1 MSMVLGFVGFGEV
14 SSCFARGFFE
24 TGQVTMFAYDVDN
37 ERAKDISASIGGF
50 VTIVDSLEDL
60 FLKTHCII
68 VAVPSRFNES
78 CFDSIFQCQQKDL
91 LLMDLS
97 SSLPDMKRRVSE
109 KADNSHC
116 RYVDVAVMGS
126 VPKLLH
132 RTPLYISG
140 SYCNDMKTLFSGLQ
154 MDIETKGENVGDAS
168 TIKLCR
174 SVYMKG
180 LAGLLLETQKVC
192 DEFGVKEDV
201 FNSIAE
207 NLDNQPF
214 MQYSERLINGAIK
227 HSIRQRDEVDE
238 CLQLMKPK
246 GIEGKMTKATLNVF
260 NDLIDEQSKR

>member
-1 MSMVLGFVGFGEV
+1 MVLGFVGFGEV

-24 TGQVTMFAYDVDN
+24 TGQVTMFAYDVDY
-37 ERAKDISASIGGF
+37 ERAKKLSASIGGF
-50 VTIVDSLEDL
+50 VTIVGTLEDL
-60 FLKTHCII
+60 FSKTHNII

-78 CFDSIFQCQQKDL
+78 CFDAIFQCQQEKL
-91 LLMDLS
+91 LLMDFS
-97 SSLPDMKRRVSE
+97 SSLPDMKRRISA
-109 KADNSHC
+109 KAASCRC
-116 RYVDVAVMGS
+116 RYIDVAVMGS

-132 RTPLYISG
+132 KTPLYISG
-140 SYCNDMKTLFSGLQ
+140 LNSHDMVGLFSNLQ
-154 MDIETKGENVGDAS
+154 MTIKIKGEEVGDAS

-201 FNSIAE
+201 FQSIAE

-238 CLQLMKPK
+238 CLQMMKPK
-246 GIEGKMTKATLNVF
+246 GIEGEMTKATLNVF